1 MIKKMDVSVVLAGF
15 FSSRRNKISR
25 IECVFYGGL
34 NMTREELIEMVGTEE
49 QADYVMEIILGQV
62 KKDFVKSAIKSKL
75 ADTENRIKELET
87 EGYIYTNNG
96 TKKVD
101 WNPNKDR
108 EKQNEAN
115 SLIYIR
121 NRLISMLAYRQ

>member
-1 MIKKMDVSVVLAGF
+1 
-15 FSSRRNKISR
+15 
-25 IECVFYGGL
+25 
-34 NMTREELIEMVGTEE
+34 MTKAELIEMVGTEE

-62 KKDFVKSAIKSKL
+62 KKDFVKSVIKSKL
-75 ADTENRIKELET
+75 ADTESKMIELET
-87 EGYIYTNNG
+87 EGFIYTNNG

-101 WNPNKDR
+101 WNPSKDR

-121 NRLISMLAYRQ
+121 NRLTSMLAYRQ

>member
-1 MIKKMDVSVVLAGF
+1 
-15 FSSRRNKISR
+15 
-25 IECVFYGGL
+25 
-34 NMTREELIEMVGTEE
+34 MTKAELIEMVGTEE

-62 KKDFVKSAIKSKL
+62 KKDFVKSVIKSKL
-75 ADTENRIKELET
+75 ADTESKMTELET
-87 EGYIYTNNG
+87 EGFIYTNNG

-108 EKQNEAN
+108 EKQEKAN

-121 NRLISMLAYRQ
+121 NRLTSMLAYRQ